1 MRRVTARTVV
11 VAPDSFKGSATA
23 AEVAEALGAGWHSVR
38 PGDTV
43 VLAPTADGGEGT
55 LDAFA
60 VAVPGAQRRP
70 VRVLGPSGDTVDA
83 AWLALP
89 DGSALVE
96 LAATSGLGLLR
107 SPAPFDAHTV
117 GFGQAIA
124 AALDAGATSL
134 LLAIGGSAS
143 TDGGAGMLTA
153 LGARLLDADGQPVA
167 PGNRGLADLARVD
180 LSGLRPLPA
189 GGARILSD
197 VTSPLLGPDGAAAV
211 FGPQKGATPE
221 DVPELDAGLARLAA
235 VLGAALEAGPEG
247 AACSHSDAGTASAAV
262 TASAVAPASAASAV
276 APASAAA
283 SVVAVD
289 EPGTGAAGGTG
300 YGLRVWGAT
309 MAPGAAAVADAL
321 GLPERIASADLVITG
336 EGRYDSQS
344 ASGKAPEHVAALARR
359 AGIPVLLAA
368 GAITAEPHG
377 FADAV
382 ALTDLAGST
391 DAALA
396 DPLRWARAAGAAL
409 ASRAAD

>member
-1 MRRVTARTVV
+1 MKRVTARTVV

-38 PGDTV
+38 PADTV

-70 VRVLGPSGDTVDA
+70 VRVLGPSGEAVEA
-83 AWLALP
+83 VWLALP
-89 DGSALVE
+89 DGVAVVE

-107 SPAPFDAHTV
+107 APAPFDAHTV

-143 TDGGAGMLTA
+143 TDGGAGALTA
-153 LGARLLDADGQPVA
+153 LGARLLDADGRPVA
-167 PGNRGLADLARVD
+167 PGNRGLARLARVD
-180 LSGLRPLPA
+180 LSGLRALPA

-211 FGPQKGATPE
+211 FGPQKGATAE
-221 DVPELDAGLARLAA
+221 DVPLLDAGLARLAA
-235 VLGAALEAGPEG
+235 VLEAAGGGGMPGP
-247 AACSHSDAGTASAAV
+247 SDVS
-262 TASAVAPASAASAV
+262 VA
-276 APASAAA
+276 
-283 SVVAVD
+283 
-289 EPGTGAAGGTG
+289 EPGAGAAGGTG

-321 GLPERIASADLVITG
+321 GLPERIAAADLVITG

-359 AGIPVLLAA
+359 AGTPVLLAA

-382 ALTDLAGST
+382 ALTDLAGGT

-409 ASRAAD
+409 ASRLAD

>member
-1 MRRVTARTVV
+1 MKRVTARTVV

-38 PGDTV
+38 PADTV
-43 VLAPTADGGEGT
+43 AIAPTADGGEGT

-70 VRVLGPSGDTVDA
+70 VRVLGPSGEAVEA
-83 AWLALP
+83 VWLALP
-89 DGSALVE
+89 DGVAVVE

-107 SPAPFDAHTV
+107 APAPFDAHTV

-143 TDGGAGMLTA
+143 TDGGAGALTA
-153 LGARLLDADGQPVA
+153 LGARLLDADGRPVA
-167 PGNRGLADLARVD
+167 PGNRGLARLARVD
-180 LSGLRPLPA
+180 LSGLRALPA

-211 FGPQKGATPE
+211 FGPQKGATAE
-221 DVPELDAGLARLAA
+221 DVPLLDAGLARLAA
-235 VLGAALEAGPEG
+235 VLEAAGGGGMPGP
-247 AACSHSDAGTASAAV
+247 SDVS
-262 TASAVAPASAASAV
+262 VA
-276 APASAAA
+276 
-283 SVVAVD
+283 
-289 EPGTGAAGGTG
+289 EPGAGAAGGTG

-321 GLPERIASADLVITG
+321 GLPERIAAADLVITG

-359 AGIPVLLAA
+359 AGTPVLLAA

-382 ALTDLAGST
+382 ALTDLAGGT

-409 ASRAAD
+409 ASRLAD

>member
-1 MRRVTARTVV
+1 MRRVIARTVV

-23 AEVAEALGAGWHSVR
+23 AGVAEAIGAGWRTVR

-70 VRVLGPSGDTVDA
+70 VRVLGPSGDTVEA

-143 TDGGAGMLTA
+143 TDGGAGALTA

-167 PGNRGLADLARVD
+167 PGNRGLAELARVD
-180 LSGLRPLPA
+180 RAGLRTLPV

-221 DVPELDAGLARLAA
+221 DVLELDAGLARLAA
-235 VLGAALEAGPEG
+235 VLEAAGG
-247 AACSHSDAGTASAAV
+247 NGTLGSTGV
-262 TASAVAPASAASAV
+262 S
-276 APASAAA
+276 
-283 SVVAVD
+283 VD

-321 GLPERIASADLVITG
+321 GLPGRIASADVVITG

-359 AGIPVLLAA
+359 AGVPVLLAA
-368 GAITAEPHG
+368 GAITAGPRG

-382 ALTDLAGST
+382 ALTDLAGGT
-391 DAALA
+391 AAALA

-409 ASRAAD
+409 ASRTAD

>member
-1 MRRVTARTVV
+1 MTARTVV

-23 AEVAEALGAGWHSVR
+23 AEVAEALGAGWQSVR

-70 VRVLGPSGDTVDA
+70 VRVLGPSGGAVDA
-83 AWLALP
+83 SWLALP
-89 DGSALVE
+89 DGVAVVE
-96 LAATSGLGLLR
+96 LAATSGLGLLQA
-107 SPAPFDAHTV
+107 PAPFDAQTI

-143 TDGGAGMLTA
+143 TDGGAGALTA
-153 LGARLLDADGQPVA
+153 LGARLLDADGRPVA
-167 PGNRGLADLARVD
+167 PGNRGLARLARAD
-180 LSGLRPLPA
+180 LSGLRALPA

-221 DVPELDAGLARLAA
+221 NVPELDAGLARLAA
-235 VLGAALEAGPEG
+235 VLEAAGGNGTLGPTG
-247 AACSHSDAGTASAAV
+247 VS
-262 TASAVAPASAASAV
+262 
-276 APASAAA
+276 
-283 SVVAVD
+283 VD

-382 ALTDLAGST
+382 ALTDLAGGT

-409 ASRAAD
+409 ASRVAD

>member
-1 MRRVTARTVV
+1 MTARTVV

-23 AEVAEALGAGWHSVR
+23 AEVAEALGEGWHSVR

-60 VAVPGAQRRP
+60 VAVPGSQRQP
-70 VRVLGPSGDTVDA
+70 VRVLGPSGEAVDA

-89 DGSALVE
+89 DGAAVVE

-107 SPAPFDAHTV
+107 APAPFDAHTV

-143 TDGGAGMLTA
+143 TDGGAGALTA
-153 LGARLLDADGQPVA
+153 LGARLLDAGGQPVA
-167 PGNRGLADLARVD
+167 PGNRGLAQLARAD
-180 LSGLRPLPA
+180 LSGLRALPA

-197 VTSPLLGPDGAAAV
+197 VTSPLLGSDGAAAV

-221 DVPELDAGLARLAA
+221 DVRELDAGLARLAA
-235 VLGAALEAGPEG
+235 VLEAAGGNGTLGPIG
-247 AACSHSDAGTASAAV
+247 VS
-262 TASAVAPASAASAV
+262 
-276 APASAAA
+276 
-283 SVVAVD
+283 VD

-321 GLPERIASADLVITG
+321 GLPERIAAADLVITG

-344 ASGKAPEHVAALARR
+344 ASGKAPDHVAALARR

-382 ALTDLAGST
+382 ALTDLAGGT

-409 ASRAAD
+409 ASRVAD

>member
-1 MRRVTARTVV
+1 VTARTVV

-23 AEVAEALGAGWHSVR
+23 AEVAEALGAGWRSVR
-38 PGDTV
+38 PADTM

-60 VAVPGAQRRP
+60 VAVPGARRRP
-70 VRVLGPSGDTVDA
+70 VRVLGPSGEAVEA

-89 DGSALVE
+89 DGVAVVE

-107 SPAPFDAHTV
+107 APAPFDAHTV

-143 TDGGAGMLTA
+143 TDGGAGALTA
-153 LGARLLDADGQPVA
+153 LGARLLDADGRPVA

-180 LSGLRPLPA
+180 LSGLRSLPA

-221 DVPELDAGLARLAA
+221 DVPALDAGLARLAA
-235 VLGAALEAGPEG
+235 VLE
-247 AACSHSDAGTASAAV
+247 AAV
-262 TASAVAPASAASAV
+262 GGGAPAPSDVSV
-276 APASAAA
+276 A
-283 SVVAVD
+283 

-321 GLPERIASADLVITG
+321 GLPERIAAADLVITG

-344 ASGKAPEHVAALARR
+344 ASGKAPEHVAALASR

-382 ALTDLAGST
+382 ALTDLAGGT

-409 ASRAAD
+409 ASRLAD